1 MVELLFCIEQIS
13 LRWFRQIQETPD
25 CLSVRKTPEA
35 VGGRTRGQNK
45 MSMKESKN
53 SSCAG
58 SGKEMQKKITL
69 KGRIPKCTYGVFLH
83 FYGPDPGF
91 LCNHT

>member
-13 LRWFRQIQETPD
+13 LRWFRQIQETGS
-25 CLSVRKTPEA
+25 CRRSIYCSGRK
-35 VGGRTRGQNK
+35 TRGQNK

-69 KGRIPKCTYGVFLH
+69 KGRIPKCTLGF
-83 FYGPDPGF
+83 FGF
-91 LCNHT
+91 LWAGSQISF